1 MAKTLEEARAKLHQA
16 LKTNIGVEEAIAEL
30 GEYRM
35 AHPEEVAL
43 DPADFEEPEEDEEEY
58 EEDEGF
64 DEDYDYEYDSDG
76 NAHYVGHKSWEQR
89 AWEDS
94 GMTWADFI

>member
-43 DPADFEEPEEDEEEY
+43 DPADFEEPEEELM

-64 DEDYDYEYDSDG
+64 DDDGYEYDDEG
-76 NAHYVGHKSWEQR
+76 NPHYVGTKDWYQQS
-89 AWEDS
+89 WEDS